1 MFTDPLWL
9 DQIVRDRRE
18 QREREAS
25 AQRLSRQSS
34 RHTRKS
40 SPMATIGVDRDR
52 ESISPRRCAA

>member
-18 QREREAS
+18 RREREAT
-25 AQRLSRQSS
+25 AWRLSRQSN

-40 SPMATIGVDRDR
+40 TPIATIGVDRDW
-52 ESISPRRCAA
+52 ESISQRRSAA